1 MDRRIR
7 RPAEGWRSPPGN
19 VRDRDQ
25 WPGERDQWA
34 HDRDQW
40 ADDRQRRR
48 GREPDDWAE
57 PGGRP
62 PRRGVQVGP
71 LVITPVRV
79 LIVLALA
86 GSIAYLAYAIT
97 VRDASSIPLLASG
110 AVVLG
115 LVFAGLAA
123 AGAWSVLEAGRMGAD
138 GRAFAMALL
147 GGLCAIAAFGCW
159 GAAVVL
165 MLLSQA
171 AG

>member
-1 MDRRIR
+1 MARMDRRIR
-7 RPAEGWRSPPGN
+7 TSSREWSGSGRGARPR
-19 VRDRDQ
+19 
-25 WPGERDQWA
+25 
-34 HDRDQW
+34 
-40 ADDRQRRR
+40 
-48 GREPDDWAE
+48 DDWYGADE
-57 PGGRP
+57 PP
-62 PRRGVQVGP
+62 PPSPRRGVQVGP
-71 LVITPVRV
+71 ILITPVRV

-86 GSIAYLAYAIT
+86 GSIAYLGYAIT

-123 AGAWSVLEAGRMGAD
+123 AGALSVVEAGRMGAD

-165 MLLSQA
+165 ILLSRA